1 MCLVCLILALVLWLI
16 RLAGLPWF
24 GEPEKRRLDALAQS
38 ENTVQVRGQIQDYEI
53 KDNSKAYLIKSCV
66 LTIQEDEIPVKKLYL
81 ITQQETLLTI
91 GSTVTTEGVLE
102 QTETPAN
109 PGQFDAASWYAAKG
123 IYYTMWA
130 EQIRPIR
137 RAEPGIQ
144 EHMKRFREKIAAGL
158 SKMLP
163 EEQAGILAAMLLG
176 EKSLLTPETKSAY
189 QTGGVLHVLSI
200 SGLHLTMLGAGVFGL
215 LQRVGC
221 GKWVSAVLAIAGMA
235 GYTVFTGNG
244 VATRRAFLMFAVMMI
259 ARLIGRTY
267 DTLSALSLAAVITL
281 AVQPANLGY
290 SGFWLS
296 YTAVLGTALVWP
308 VWKKELAQKR
318 KRVEEGKKKEGA
330 KGRKAAK
337 SIQSMAG
344 ALRENIMVCTAIT
357 LTMLPL
363 TAGFF
368 YEIPVYSLLPNLVIL
383 PTMPVVMG
391 SGILGAC
398 VGMVSVPIGSILLLP
413 AAFLLEIYENVT
425 EAVQRLPYSVWICGQ
440 PKVWQTVLYY
450 LLTGC
455 LLQAVRWSRQEGKE
469 QKKTARFLRSRKGRV
484 FCAGVCIMAVL
495 LLVYRRNPPLSIT
508 ALDVGQGDA
517 IVIRLDGRR
526 TWLLDAGSTDEK
538 NVGTY
543 RVLPYLKSQGIGV
556 LDGIF
561 VTHSDED
568 HVNGVRE
575 LLELS
580 AGRQTAVRIRKLF
593 LPVWMKGS
601 ECAGELETLA
611 ERGGTTV
618 CYVKKG
624 DVLKGGRLRMEIFH
638 PDAEDYQEEPN
649 AGSIVISLQYGE
661 FDALFT
667 GDLEKSGE
675 EKVCDQLKQLGRRYE
690 YLKVAHHGSK
700 NSTLQDFLEAADPQ
714 AGVISCSAS
723 GRYGHPHLELL
734 ERLEAAGTDVYV
746 TSDQGAVRC
755 VTDGNRYEI
764 RGYRGTVR
772 RGESGAKK

>member
-1 MCLVCLILALVLWLI
+1 MA
-16 RLAGLPWF
+16 
-24 GEPEKRRLDALAQS
+24 
-38 ENTVQVRGQIQDYEI
+38 
-53 KDNSKAYLIKSCV
+53 
-66 LTIQEDEIPVKKLYL
+66 
-81 ITQQETLLTI
+81 
-91 GSTVTTEGVLE
+91 
-102 QTETPAN
+102 
-109 PGQFDAASWYAAKG
+109 
-123 IYYTMWA
+123 
-130 EQIRPIR
+130 
-137 RAEPGIQ
+137 
-144 EHMKRFREKIAAGL
+144 
-158 SKMLP
+158 
-163 EEQAGILAAMLLG
+163 
-176 EKSLLTPETKSAY
+176 
-189 QTGGVLHVLSI
+189 I
-200 SGLHLTMLGAGVFGL
+200 SGLHLTMLGAGLSGL
-215 LQRVGC
+215 LQRAGC
-221 GKWVSAVLAIAGMA
+221 GKWAGSVLAIAGMA

-308 VWKKELAQKR
+308 VWKKETGQKQ
-318 KRVEEGKKKEGA
+318 KSVKEAKKIKEAEGKKAEK
-330 KGRKAAK
+330 KQKAVR
-337 SIQSMAG
+337 SIRSLAG

-368 YEIPVYSLLPNLVIL
+368 YEIPVYSLIPNLVIL

-398 VGMVSVPIGSILLLP
+398 VGVMSVPLGKILLLP
-413 AAFLLEIYENVT
+413 AAFLLEIYETVT
-425 EAVQRLPYSVWICGQ
+425 ETVQRIPYSVWICGQ
-440 PKVWQTVLYY
+440 PEGWQTALYY
-450 LLTGC
+450 LLTGS
-455 LLQAVRWSRQEGKE
+455 LLFAVRWSRQEGRE
-469 QKKTARFLRSRKGRV
+469 QKKPAVFLCSYKGRL
-484 FCAGVCIMAVL
+484 FCAGVCMMAVL
-495 LLVYRRNPPLSIT
+495 LLMYRRNPPLSIT

-517 IVIRLDGRR
+517 IVIRLDGRH

-556 LDGIF
+556 LEGIF

-580 AGRQTAVRIRKLF
+580 AGRQTAVRIRNLF

-601 ECAGELETLA
+601 ECARELERLA
-611 ERGGTTV
+611 ERCATAV

-624 DVLKGGRLRMEIFH
+624 DVLEGNKLRMEILH
-638 PDAEDYQEEPN
+638 PDAGDYREQPN
-649 AGSIVISLQYGE
+649 AGSVVISLQYGE
-661 FDALFT
+661 FDALLT
-667 GDLEKSGE
+667 GDLEESGE
-675 EKVCDQLKQLGRRYE
+675 EEVCDHLQQQGRTYE

-700 NSTLQDFLEAADPQ
+700 NSTLQEFLEAAGPQ

-734 ERLEAAGTDVYV
+734 ERLKAAGTDVYV
-746 TSDQGAVRC
+746 TSDQGAVSC
-755 VTDGNRYEI
+755 VTDGKRYEI

-772 RGESGAKK
+772 REGPGAKK